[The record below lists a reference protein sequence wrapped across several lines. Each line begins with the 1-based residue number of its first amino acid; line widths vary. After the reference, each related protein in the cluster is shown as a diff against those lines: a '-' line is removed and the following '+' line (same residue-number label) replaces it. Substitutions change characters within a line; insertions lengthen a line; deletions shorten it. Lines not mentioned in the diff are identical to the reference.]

1 MSRQRVTAIILAG
14 GRSSRFGR
22 DKLAEPMD
30 GRPLLDHA
38 IDAVRPFVGAILVVV
53 EPDAAP
59 VLPSGT
65 TLIHDPA
72 PFEGPL
78 AGLLAGLNGAVDPIV
93 LATGGDMPSLVPA
106 VIESMV
112 AALGAGVDAVVL
124 EHEGRARPLPIILRR
139 EPAAAAASHL
149 YADGERRLRA
159 LTEVV
164 ATRVIREAT
173 WRVLDPDAVTLRDID
188 APADLR

>member
-1 MSRQRVTAIILAG
+1 MTAIVLAG

-30 GRPLLDHA
+30 GRLLLDHA
-38 IDAVRPFVGAILVVV
+38 IDAVRPFADAILVVAA
-53 EPDAAP
+53 PDAAP
-59 VLPSGT
+59 VLPSDA
-65 TLIHDPA
+65 TLIHDMA

-78 AGLLAGLNGAVDPIV
+78 AGLLAGLQVAVDPIV

-124 EHEGRARPLPIILRR
+124 EHEGRARPLPIVLRR

-164 ATRVIREAT
+164 ATRVVPEAT